1 MKVEV
6 MDSHVPQIFR
16 EVMATEYSDAAS
28 QDGGAVS
35 ALTGFVFGKV
45 WSRPG
50 LSRRDRRFVTLACVC
65 ASDAVEEINDH
76 MYAALAS
83 GDIDFEELLEFV
95 LHFAVYCGW
104 PKGSQ
109 AEIAA
114 RVQYARLAEERG
126 VEVPPRPDLPPESLG
141 LPDPEER
148 LRAGER
154 CFAEV
159 NLIPAPA
166 RDSPYFHAGIL
177 GFVFGHLWQR
187 PNLGRRERRLIT
199 VACVGVSEAI
209 GPIYSHIG
217 SALESGDLT
226 LAEMDEVILQFSAYS
241 GFAKGRVLQRVATDS
256 WTRISAPRDT
266 QS

>member
-1 MKVEV
+1 
-6 MDSHVPQIFR
+6 
-16 EVMATEYSDAAS
+16 
-28 QDGGAVS
+28 
-35 ALTGFVFGKV
+35 
-45 WSRPG
+45 
-50 LSRRDRRFVTLACVC
+50 
-65 ASDAVEEINDH
+65 
-76 MYAALAS
+76 
-83 GDIDFEELLEFV
+83 
-95 LHFAVYCGW
+95 
-104 PKGSQ
+104 
-109 AEIAA
+109 
-114 RVQYARLAEERG
+114 
-126 VEVPPRPDLPPESLG
+126 
-141 LPDPEER
+141 
-148 LRAGER
+148 
-154 CFAEV
+154 V